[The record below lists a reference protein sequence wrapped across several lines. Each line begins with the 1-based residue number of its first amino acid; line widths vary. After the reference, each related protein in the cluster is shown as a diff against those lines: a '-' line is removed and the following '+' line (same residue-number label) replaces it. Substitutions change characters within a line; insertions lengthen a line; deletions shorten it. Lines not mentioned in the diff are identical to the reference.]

1 MDSIENPN
9 VAQVFDSYPEPMRTK
24 MLRLRQIVFEAAAET
39 EDVAAVEE
47 TLKWGEPSYLTKS
60 GSTIRMDWKRKSPHQ
75 YALYFNC
82 NTSLVDTFKA
92 LYRSFFT
99 FEGKRAIVFREADE
113 LPADALKHCV
123 SLALRYHRLKHLPLL
138 GA

>member
-1 MDSIENPN
+1 M
-9 VAQVFDSYPEPMRTK
+9 
-24 MLRLRQIVFEAAAET
+24 
-39 EDVAAVEE
+39 EE

-113 LPADALKHCV
+113 LPGGRSEALCLTRFEV
-123 SLALRYHRLKHLPLL
+123 SSLETPAVARRMTSPGGHVALRTASNGQIRPEVNAAMPRNFQQERYNFQ